1 MRITYRV
8 LLETPYRG
16 VYEPTKE
23 FCTLSSAV
31 RYARTRAACRLY
43 WQQEGSDYCGY
54 RSRADMQD
62 EDCAVVRICRE
73 ELWEDE

>member
-8 LLETPYRG
+8 LWETPYRG

-23 FCTLSSAV
+23 FGSMSSAV

-43 WQQEGSDYCGY
+43 WRDEGQDRCAY
-54 RSRADMQD
+54 RCREDMAD
-62 EDCAVVRICRE
+62 EDCAVVRIRRE